1 MPNYNTQGI
10 TSADPR
16 NLGGSEGYGNPSASS
31 SSGLMSSTSN
41 ATANDDNNDEPS
53 FFESIANLF
62 SGAGADL
69 PSDKSDDDG
78 DSGASFYDGPMFAPY
93 DGGSDDSA
101 AASTGLPFDR
111 TAADRAMYEALGVD
125 VPEVYTG
132 KMGEE
137 EPEPNLDMDVL
148 QDALQPEPITVEE
161 IEVKA
166 GDTLSAIAKDKGVS
180 VQSVIDANPQIK
192 NPDLIRPGEK
202 VTLPGM
208 LSTAGKLLKTATDPE
223 APAPVSED
231 PDREF
236 YQSGIPIEDRFPAEA
251 DTGEGLMSK
260 TLTDDDMGLPT
271 DAGFTATDAQKA
283 LGFTGGEVDG
293 NFGPNSRK
301 KLLDFQR
308 RAGIP
313 LTGDF
318 NDPATRAALM
328 NPESTD
334 TRKVVPID
342 TSPDLTTSGSIDM
355 DKVTEYLK
363 TTIQNPLKAAG
374 IIGTIQQELGDGAIR
389 TEDMGY
395 RLGKKATANSPATGA
410 YATFRD
416 SDVDAAL
423 ANLTPAEQA
432 KAKTNVPMNA
442 LGRAIMDIKYDGG
455 HNYRGRGLVQI
466 TNKDMYKQVGDKIG
480 VDLVAN
486 PELVNDPEYAV
497 PAAIALLEIKDY
509 FGKATTKNNLR
520 SMINPGQ
527 TDAKRDARWEY
538 VKAALTNIRDN

>member
-101 AASTGLPFDR
+101 AASTGLPFDT

-166 GDTLSAIAKDKGVS
+166 GDTLTAIAEEKGVP
-180 VQSVIDANPQIK
+180 VQDVIDANPQIK

-236 YQSGIPIEDRFPAEA
+236 YQSGIPIEDRFPPEA
-251 DTGEGLMSK
+251 DTGEGLMSDPRK
-260 TLTDDDMGLPT
+260 LGGAEGYGSVGTSAEEEETTQTYSTTVESLYTDFTEGEQEGTEAHIGQDKQNITLP
-271 DAGFTATDAQKA
+271 
-283 LGFTGGEVDG
+283 
-293 NFGPNSRK
+293 
-301 KLLDFQR
+301 
-308 RAGIP
+308 AGIVADGLKYDGKTVNQGSNTIKASAFDITKLDTSGAYKEVNGVKIKRSDYASDVEFSKAVLKGFEDVAKDKAGTDWDSMSDAAKKSMLKVGWNKGTGWLKGATAGSAYKELAKDSP
-313 LTGDF
+313 SATTLYPKILTG
-318 NDPATRAALM
+318 
-328 NPESTD
+328 STLAPKKD
-334 TRKVVPID
+334 GTVQ
-342 TSPDLTTSGSIDM
+342 GASI
-355 DKVTEYLK
+355 
-363 TTIQNPLKAAG
+363 G
-374 IIGTIQQELGDGAIR
+374 I
-389 TEDMGY
+389 
-395 RLGKKATANSPATGA
+395 
-410 YATFRD
+410 
-416 SDVDAAL
+416 
-423 ANLTPAEQA
+423 A
-432 KAKTNVPMNA
+432 KARADAMNA
-442 LGRAIMDIKYDGG
+442 LKDVLGVNEITKVVADNSGTNTAFKYYDSAGT
-455 HNYRGRGLVQI
+455 LVH
-466 TNKDMYKQVGDKIG
+466 T
-480 VDLVAN
+480 
-486 PELVNDPEYAV
+486 E
-497 PAAIALLEIKDY
+497 
-509 FGKATTKNNLR
+509 
-520 SMINPGQ
+520 Q
-527 TDAKRDARWEY
+527 TDRASSLYANKA
-538 VKAALTNIRDN
+538 VKVQKNSKGKW